1 MSNSLGKKPNPFSHN
16 RVDTPFQTHT
26 DFDEVYQDEFSRLQ
40 SIIEDIRDDEVNHQS
55 KGAVVIGEPGMGKTH
70 MMMRLARERLK
81 NNRLL
86 FIRQPNNLSSVL
98 YHIYSRVLESF
109 VEKVPGSDYSQL
121 EHLLA
126 NSFSKIIRQMSEAS
140 HSSVGIL
147 ASISNLTNKDKHI
160 LEVVSEEPLNMY
172 QKLGREGSRRKRE
185 YWQRIENMVA
195 AWWKNHYSESG
206 YSMALIQGI
215 IKYCSY
221 SEPNKRKL
229 VGKWLAANELEAEEL
244 ENIGLKNWS
253 ENVSQEAFSLEAMS
267 VFGKLSIL
275 DEPLIIIFDQLEA
288 LGEVY
293 NEDLLLSFGEAVKE
307 IFTHVPNSLIILNLF
322 PQRWEH
328 FQSVFDGAVLDRVS
342 QEKIILTLPEHD
354 KLKQILALNAQPL
367 GIDID
372 ELFTSDELAD
382 ILTQKTIRNV
392 LVRASDHYK
401 HKVYRIYLPK
411 RSNQKATS
419 LEEVIAGQLKALEEK
434 VTEKDFEPAALME
447 QLKALEEKITAKGL
461 ESEGLS
467 EQLKGLEEK
476 ITAKGVEPVA
486 LTEQLKALEQKITAK
501 GVESEGITA
510 QLKALE
516 EKITAKGLESEGL
529 MAQQLKALEEKITA
543 KGVESEGITAQLKAL
558 EDKITAKGL
567 EPEGTT
573 EQLNTLEEKIT
584 AKGLESESISAQLKA
599 LEDKITAKGLE
610 PESLTAQLKAL
621 EEKITAK
628 GLEPVA
634 LTEQLKAL
642 EEKITAKGLESEGIT
657 EQLKAL
663 EEKIT
668 AKGVE
673 PVALTEQ
680 LLKALEEKLTARRFE
695 EKLFEEFQVLRQE
708 IAGLKTLME
717 EVAMALKSQTKPIA
731 QVKSEQPLD
740 LELELEEELDSEKQK
755 EQASVIEEYLDEQ
768 KALLAYEYDNASVN
782 VTDSDDIGKLTTILN
797 AFETTKTVT
806 ISNPKLQG
814 RKMRDYL
821 HINTPTKSVIV
832 SFLQNDGNMFTSKL
846 KRCNELLFR
855 YKDIQFFVLF
865 RDQRQPS
872 IDKKGGVGKEELQK
886 FRNSKK
892 GSAIIMDKDNRV
904 SFELIYKLITD
915 VLNKEE
921 DFVLFD
927 ALNTLESYLS
937 KDYWLIR
944 LLK

>member
-1 MSNSLGKKPNPFSHN
+1 MPNNLGKKPNPFSHN

-26 DFDEVYQDEFSRLQ
+26 DFKEVYQDEFSRLQ
-40 SIIEDIRDDEVNHQS
+40 SIIDDIRDDKVNHQS

-70 MMMRLARERLK
+70 LMMRLAKERLK

-126 NSFSKIIRQMSEAS
+126 NSFSKIIRQMSGAS

-160 LEVVSEEPLNMY
+160 LKVVSEEPLNMY
-172 QKLGREGSRRKRE
+172 QKLGGEGSRSKRD

-195 AWWKNHYSESG
+195 AWWKTHYSESG

-215 IKYCSY
+215 IKFCSY

-229 VGKWLAANELEAEEL
+229 VGKWLAANELEADEL
-244 ENIGLKNWS
+244 KNIGLKNWS

-267 VFGKLSIL
+267 VFGKLSIM
-275 DEPLIIIFDQLEA
+275 DKPLIIIFDQLEA

-328 FQSVFDGAVLDRVS
+328 FQTVFDGAVLDRVS

-354 KLKQILALNAQPL
+354 KLKEILALNAQPL
-367 GIDID
+367 GNDID

-382 ILTQKTIRNV
+382 ILNQKTIRNV

-401 HKVYRIYLPK
+401 HKVYGIYLPK
-411 RSNQKATS
+411 RSTQKATS

-434 VTEKDFEPAALME
+434 VTEKDFEPAAL
-447 QLKALEEKITAKGL
+447 
-461 ESEGLS
+461 
-467 EQLKGLEEK
+467 
-476 ITAKGVEPVA
+476 
-486 LTEQLKALEQKITAK
+486 
-501 GVESEGITA
+501 TA

-516 EKITAKGLESEGL
+516 EKITAKGF
-529 MAQQLKALEEKITA
+529 
-543 KGVESEGITAQLKAL
+543 
-558 EDKITAKGL
+558 
-567 EPEGTT
+567 
-573 EQLNTLEEKIT
+573 
-584 AKGLESESISAQLKA
+584 
-599 LEDKITAKGLE
+599 
-610 PESLTAQLKAL
+610 
-621 EEKITAK
+621 
-628 GLEPVA
+628 EPVA

-642 EEKITAKGLESEGIT
+642 EEKITAKGFESEGLTAQLKAIEEKITAKGVEPVAFTEQLKALEEKITANGVEPVALT

-680 LLKALEEKLTARRFE
+680 LKALEEKITARRFE
-695 EKLFEEFQVLRQE
+695 EKLFEELQVLRQDV
-708 IAGLKTLME
+708 AGLKTLME
-717 EVAMALKSQTKPIA
+717 EVAMALKPQTKPIA
-731 QVKSEQPLD
+731 KVESEQDPFY
-740 LELELEEELDSEKQK
+740 LELELEEKRESEKK
-755 EQASVIEEYLDEQ
+755 EDQASVIEEYLDEQ
-768 KALLAYEYDNASVN
+768 KALLAYGYDNALVN
-782 VTDSDDIGKLTTILN
+782 VNDSDDIGKLGTILN
-797 AFETTKTVT
+797 AFETTKLGIT

-814 RKMRDYL
+814 RKMSEYL
-821 HINTPTKSVIV
+821 YINTPTKSVLV
-832 SFLQNDGNMFTSKL
+832 SFLHTDGNMFTSKL
-846 KRCNELLFR
+846 KKCNELLFR

-865 RDQRQPS
+865 RDKRQPS
-872 IDKKGGVGKEELQK
+872 VEEKGGVGREELQK
-886 FRNSKK
+886 FRSSKE

-904 SFELIYKLITD
+904 TFELIYKLITD

-921 DFVLFD
+921 DFALVE

-937 KDYWLIR
+937 EDYWLIR

>member
-1 MSNSLGKKPNPFSHN
+1 MPNNLGKKPNPFSHN

-26 DFDEVYQDEFSRLQ
+26 DFKEVYQDEFSRLQ
-40 SIIEDIRDDEVNHQS
+40 SIIDDIRDDKVNHQS

-70 MMMRLARERLK
+70 LMMRLAKERLK

-126 NSFSKIIRQMSEAS
+126 NSFSKIIRQMSGAS

-160 LEVVSEEPLNMY
+160 LKVVSEEPLNMY
-172 QKLGREGSRRKRE
+172 QKLGGEGSRSKRD

-195 AWWKNHYSESG
+195 AWWKTHYSESG

-215 IKYCSY
+215 IKFCSY

-229 VGKWLAANELEAEEL
+229 VGKWLAANELEADEL
-244 ENIGLKNWS
+244 KNIGLKNWS

-267 VFGKLSIL
+267 VFGKLSIM
-275 DEPLIIIFDQLEA
+275 DKPLIIIFDQLEA

-328 FQSVFDGAVLDRVS
+328 FQTVFDGAVLDRVS

-354 KLKQILALNAQPL
+354 KLKEILALNAQPL
-367 GIDID
+367 GNDID

-382 ILTQKTIRNV
+382 ILNQKTIRNV

-401 HKVYRIYLPK
+401 HKVYGIYLPK
-411 RSNQKATS
+411 RSTQKATS

-434 VTEKDFEPAALME
+434 VTEKDFEPAALTA

-461 ESEGLS
+461 ESEGLTA
-467 EQLKGLEEK
+467 QLKALEEK

-486 LTEQLKALEQKITAK
+486 LTEQLKALE
-501 GVESEGITA
+501 
-510 QLKALE
+510 
-516 EKITAKGLESEGL
+516 EKITAKGF
-529 MAQQLKALEEKITA
+529 
-543 KGVESEGITAQLKAL
+543 
-558 EDKITAKGL
+558 
-567 EPEGTT
+567 
-573 EQLNTLEEKIT
+573 
-584 AKGLESESISAQLKA
+584 
-599 LEDKITAKGLE
+599 
-610 PESLTAQLKAL
+610 
-621 EEKITAK
+621 
-628 GLEPVA
+628 EPVA
-634 LTEQLKAL
+634 L
-642 EEKITAKGLESEGIT
+642 T

-680 LLKALEEKLTARRFE
+680 LKALEEKITAKGFEPVALTEQLKALEEKITAKGFESEGLTAQLKAIEEKITAKGVEPVAFTEQLKALEEKITARRFE
-695 EKLFEEFQVLRQE
+695 EKLFEELQVLRQDV
-708 IAGLKTLME
+708 AGLKTLME
-717 EVAMALKSQTKPIA
+717 EVAMALKPQTKPIA
-731 QVKSEQPLD
+731 KVESEQDPFY
-740 LELELEEELDSEKQK
+740 LELELEEKRESEKK
-755 EQASVIEEYLDEQ
+755 EDQASVIEEYLDEQ
-768 KALLAYEYDNASVN
+768 KALLAYGYDNALVN
-782 VTDSDDIGKLTTILN
+782 VNDSDDIGKLGTILN
-797 AFETTKTVT
+797 AFETTKLGIT

-814 RKMRDYL
+814 RKMSEYL
-821 HINTPTKSVIV
+821 YINTPTKSVLV
-832 SFLQNDGNMFTSKL
+832 SFLHTDGNMFTSKL
-846 KRCNELLFR
+846 KKCNELLFR

-865 RDQRQPS
+865 RDKRQPS
-872 IDKKGGVGKEELQK
+872 VEEKGGVGREELQK
-886 FRNSKK
+886 FRSSKE

-904 SFELIYKLITD
+904 TFELIYKLITD

-921 DFVLFD
+921 DFALVE

-937 KDYWLIR
+937 EDYWLIR